1 MIVLLSPSH
10 PYPNTQRDWGVEIR
24 GLGGESG
31 LPHSALPE
39 WQAGPPPAKG
49 LPFSSR
55 CRADFASRPPLG
67 LLIDRMA
74 ARSDIFDLQCNNI
87 AIPQLAVDREQM
99 VAGYPRTPAR
109 VSCIMIKRWHVT
121 PRTPSKCLGPSP
133 LPATA
138 GAHAERHRARV
149 SVRAGGA
156 IGLSCLRFAPN
167 VADEGVEGRREKQ
180 TKAGHA
186 QHAKEHGRA

>member
-1 MIVLLSPSH
+1 ML
-10 PYPNTQRDWGVEIR
+10 
-24 GLGGESG
+24 SG
-31 LPHSALPE
+31 LSRFL
-39 WQAGPPPAKG
+39 G
-49 LPFSSR
+49 LP
-55 CRADFASRPPLG
+55 
-67 LLIDRMA
+67 IDRMA

-87 AIPQLAVDREQM
+87 AIPQLAVDREQI

-133 LPATA
+133 LPATGRCA
-138 GAHAERHRARV
+138 CRA
-149 SVRAGGA
+149 APHGA

-186 QHAKEHGRA
+186 QHAKEHCRAQ